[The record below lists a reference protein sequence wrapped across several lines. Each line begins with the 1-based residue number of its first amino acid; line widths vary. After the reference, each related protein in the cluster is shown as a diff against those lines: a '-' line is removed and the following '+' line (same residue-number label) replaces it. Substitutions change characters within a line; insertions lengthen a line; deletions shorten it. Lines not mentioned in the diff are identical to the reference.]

1 MAPSAARGSVFGE
14 SPGAAR
20 MAAAA
25 STPFRPSEH
34 EMIVAS
40 FYTTAITPFAKLF
53 GWLLAAFYSA
63 TGNYGI
69 AIVLLTLVT
78 MVVVFPLTRKG
89 TRSMM
94 QMQLLQPE
102 LLKMR
107 GKYKKKAGMTPEE
120 RREQQ
125 SAQQEE
131 MMALY
136 RENGVSPTGGCL
148 PMFMQFPVF
157 IVLYNT
163 IRGMTHTTTEGIGK
177 AAHLVATPEF
187 IDVHT
192 RLYHNLTHSGGK
204 MEAFGLNLAD
214 SVRSHQS
221 HLIDVLPYLV
231 VILIAVAL
239 QYVSIWQITNRNPT
253 AGANQQMQQIQKF
266 MPLIFVVIYIEFPAG
281 VGLYFIVSSMFRI
294 GQQEWMY
301 KRDPHITAAVGK
313 LREMKLKNPPP
324 VTSAPKTFRER
335 LAALAP
341 SVEPS
346 LEPSEEAARNATKPI
361 RKPAGG
367 SRPRQSGRPSSSSKT
382 GNSQAARNG
391 TRGVKSGQSSKTGSS
406 SRNGPS
412 TKNGQSPKSGQS
424 PKAGQSGRS
433 GQVPKQG
440 AASAGGASGSSG
452 TGNGSGGPARPKST
466 GTAPAGSKSMPAQ
479 RAGSSGSGVNGNGA
493 KQRTGRPISNGGAQ
507 GDDPTP
513 AGSDPSPPRRR
524 GRPR

>member
-1 MAPSAARGSVFGE
+1 MILSSFLTNAIAPIARV
-14 SPGAAR
+14 
-20 MAAAA
+20 
-25 STPFRPSEH
+25 
-34 EMIVAS
+34 
-40 FYTTAITPFAKLF
+40 F

-63 TGNYGI
+63 TGNYGL
-69 AIVLLTLVT
+69 AIILLTIVT
-78 MVVVFPLTRKG
+78 MIVVFPLTRKG

-107 GKYKKKAGMTPEE
+107 GKYKKKAGMSAQE

-125 SAQQEE
+125 AAQQEE

-163 IRGMTHTTTEGIGK
+163 IRGMTHTVTVGK
-177 AAHLVATPEF
+177 GAAAHLVAQPEF
-187 IDVHT
+187 ISKST

-204 MEAFGLNLAD
+204 MQAFGLDLAD
-214 SVRSHQS
+214 SVRSHQP
-221 HLIDVLPYLV
+221 HLIDVVPYIV
-231 VILIAVAL
+231 VILVAVAL

-294 GQQEWMY
+294 AQQEWMY
-301 KRDPHITAAVGK
+301 KRDPHITAAVLK
-313 LREMKLKNPPP
+313 LKEMKLKNPPP
-324 VTSAPKTFRER
+324 VTAAPKTFRER

-346 LEPSEEAARNATKPI
+346 LEPSEEAARNASKPI
-361 RKPAGG
+361 RKPGQGA
-367 SRPRQSGRPSSSSKT
+367 RPNQARRP
-382 GNSQAARNG
+382 AP
-391 TRGVKSGQSSKTGSS
+391 SKTGSGQSDRAGAPRQNRPGQSGKPGQSGNQS
-406 SRNGPS
+406 SRP
-412 TKNGQSPKSGQS
+412 GQP
-424 PKAGQSGRS
+424 GRS
-433 GQVPKQG
+433 GQGAKQG
-440 AASAGGASGSSG
+440 GSSPG
-452 TGNGSGGPARPKST
+452 RPT
-466 GTAPAGSKSMPAQ
+466 GTANGTGRPASTRPTAGTAPSDRKSMPSKASDSSSTSPNGSNSKQQTGPKMSSGGTPRDAASPAGS
-479 RAGSSGSGVNGNGA
+479 N
-493 KQRTGRPISNGGAQ
+493 
-507 GDDPTP
+507 PT
-513 AGSDPSPPRRR
+513 APRRR